1 MFKYN
6 LSSRV
11 FSSADALMN
20 RLSFSKKLGLLALI
34 TLISMSVPLYMS
46 YDDINKTIQNS
57 QQELEGLVII
67 QYITQAIQ
75 ATQRHRGVSSAVLS
89 ENHDL
94 IILYPGIDKETV
106 EKFAAMEAVL
116 PVTIRQT
123 APWEKISNE
132 WQDIKMHGM
141 QWLAPK
147 NLAAHTRLIN
157 ELIQLNDIV
166 SDDSGLTAESNLD
179 VHYLLAGSTNF
190 LLKTLEQLS
199 QVRGYGVAILAAKRM
214 DERQKGEM
222 RARIVLLEDRLRQIR
237 INLKKAAHYNPRL
250 KKIIFEVTSNLDDAF
265 ERFNED
271 VNQDILSGQFTIPS
285 ANFYDATTQSINRG
299 YSQLHQSIIP
309 ATKQLIQARIQHL
322 NSMLIFVV
330 ASASILLLILM
341 YFMVAMHRTI
351 IGSIKR
357 LAHLVRSFAQGDM
370 SERVHLEAQDE
381 LSMIGLGLNC
391 MADELEFQKYAL
403 DQHAI
408 VAVTDV
414 QGTITYVNKKFCEI
428 SGYSS
433 SELLGQNHRILNS
446 GKHSTKF
453 FRDLYRTI
461 ISNQVWQGE
470 ICNKKKDGSLYWLLS
485 TIVPF
490 FDVSGKPKS
499 YIAIRT
505 DITQRKLAE
514 AKNSYLALYDPLT
527 QLSNRRL
534 LLDRL
539 KHALASS
546 ARSGQRGALLFMDLD
561 HFKTLN
567 DTLGHHVGDLLLQ
580 QVATRLTVSAR
591 EGDTVSR
598 FGGDEFVILLE
609 GLSEQAIEAATH
621 AGDIAKKIILSLNQP
636 YQLNTHTH
644 YSTSSVGVTL
654 FSGHDVAIDE
664 LLKQADIAMYQSKTD
679 GRNTLRFFDY
689 KMQKAIAD
697 HLNIEKELR
706 KAIEQNQFELHY
718 QVQVG
723 STGRPLGAEALL
735 RWNHPERGIISP
747 SSFISLAEE
756 TRLILPIGQWVLDT
770 ACAQLKTWQQ
780 NPLTQNLM
788 LAVNVSVRQ
797 FRQKDFVAQ
806 VLATVARHDI
816 NPARLKLELTEGMLV
831 DSVDD
836 IITKMDALNKI
847 GIRFTLDDFG
857 TGYSSLQ
864 YLKKLP
870 LFQLKIDQSFVRDI
884 VIDVSDRAIVRMI
897 ITMAHNLKV
906 DVIAEGVETEEQ
918 HELLLAEG
926 CTKFQGYLFGKPMP
940 IEQFQIEL
948 NSNQALVSDRDATVA
963 S

>member
-1 MFKYN
+1 MLGEPFK
-6 LSSRV
+6 
-11 FSSADALMN
+11 
-20 RLSFSKKLGLLALI
+20 
-34 TLISMSVPLYMS
+34 
-46 YDDINKTIQNS
+46 
-57 QQELEGLVII
+57 
-67 QYITQAIQ
+67 
-75 ATQRHRGVSSAVLS
+75 
-89 ENHDL
+89 
-94 IILYPGIDKETV
+94 
-106 EKFAAMEAVL
+106 
-116 PVTIRQT
+116 
-123 APWEKISNE
+123 
-132 WQDIKMHGM
+132 
-141 QWLAPK
+141 
-147 NLAAHTRLIN
+147 
-157 ELIQLNDIV
+157 
-166 SDDSGLTAESNLD
+166 
-179 VHYLLAGSTNF
+179 
-190 LLKTLEQLS
+190 
-199 QVRGYGVAILAAKRM
+199 
-214 DERQKGEM
+214 
-222 RARIVLLEDRLRQIR
+222 
-237 INLKKAAHYNPRL
+237 
-250 KKIIFEVTSNLDDAF
+250 
-265 ERFNED
+265 
-271 VNQDILSGQFTIPS
+271 
-285 ANFYDATTQSINRG
+285 
-299 YSQLHQSIIP
+299 
-309 ATKQLIQARIQHL
+309 
-322 NSMLIFVV
+322 
-330 ASASILLLILM
+330 
-341 YFMVAMHRTI
+341 
-351 IGSIKR
+351 
-357 LAHLVRSFAQGDM
+357 
-370 SERVHLEAQDE
+370 
-381 LSMIGLGLNC
+381 
-391 MADELEFQKYAL
+391 
-403 DQHAI
+403 
-408 VAVTDV
+408 
-414 QGTITYVNKKFCEI
+414 
-428 SGYSS
+428 
-433 SELLGQNHRILNS
+433 
-446 GKHSTKF
+446 
-453 FRDLYRTI
+453 
-461 ISNQVWQGE
+461 
-470 ICNKKKDGSLYWLLS
+470 
-485 TIVPF
+485 
-490 FDVSGKPKS
+490 
-499 YIAIRT
+499 
-505 DITQRKLAE
+505 
-514 AKNSYLALYDPLT
+514 
-527 QLSNRRL
+527 
-534 LLDRL
+534 
-539 KHALASS
+539 
-546 ARSGQRGALLFMDLD
+546 
-561 HFKTLN
+561 
-567 DTLGHHVGDLLLQ
+567 DLLLQ

-747 SSFISLAEE
+747 FSFISLAEE

-831 DSVDD
+831 DSIDD

-884 VIDVSDRAIVRMI
+884 VIDVSDRTIVRMI
-897 ITMAHNLKV
+897 VTMAHNLKV